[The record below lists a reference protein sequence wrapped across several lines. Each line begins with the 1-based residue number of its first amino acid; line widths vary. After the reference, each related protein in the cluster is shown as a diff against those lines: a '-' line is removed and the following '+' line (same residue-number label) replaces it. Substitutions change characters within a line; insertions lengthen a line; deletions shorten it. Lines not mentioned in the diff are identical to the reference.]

1 MTNTQVNNW
10 QQEWQLLHNNY
21 EQYEHKALLIK
32 MVAVV
37 ICTISLITP
46 LTTVQGMLLLAT
58 LWLQEGIWKTYQ
70 TRVGEQLLLIEV
82 QMYTVANETELTKS
96 TEKISTKT
104 INQPFQFYTL
114 WQAKRSGITGL
125 VSEYLLNALRP
136 TVIYP
141 YAILMLIVAFMM

>member
-141 YAILMLIVAFMM
+141 YAILIVIMAFIM